1 MGGLNQA
8 KQNFNAVRCLTQPD
22 TELGLLTELE

>member
-8 KQNFNAVRCLTQPD
+8 KQNFNAVQCLTESGA
-22 TELGLLTELE
+22 ELGLVTELE